1 MALARTKSVVPI
13 AEPLADGAPLRAPWR
28 GLVGRSLPMV
38 EPMLPPSRLRRCV
51 HRRLTPTG
59 GGPRSQ
65 VSYSAECLYGG
76 PDAAEPLGDLSVAR
90 DTCKGCTRAGL
101 WRDDE
106 E

>member
-13 AEPLADGAPLRAPWR
+13 AEPLADGVPLRAPWR
-28 GLVGRSLPMV
+28 GAVGRALPMV
-38 EPMLPPSRLRRCV
+38 EPMVPPSRLRRCV
-51 HRRLTPTG
+51 HRRLTPHG

-65 VSYSAECLYGG
+65 ASYTAECLYAGV
-76 PDAAEPLGDLSVAR
+76 DEPMALGDLSVAR
-90 DTCKGCTRAGL
+90 ETCKGCTRTGL